1 MARSAVVALNGLVP
15 ENLPVLSRPRDGA
28 VIAGVCA
35 GLARRMGVEPRVV
48 RIIAVLTTIFL
59 SGLGVAL
66 YIAGMLLTPRDGQ
79 SDSPLVHAIPALRRW
94 PRGLLVGL
102 VVLVGVA
109 ITWGSGAGAALV
121 PAAVIGAVLWFGV
134 FRPRHRQASA
144 SAEPTP
150 FERAADAWHAR
161 LVDEKVAGFEGPASS
176 APSYQWQQPYTD
188 PADRWVSDDDP
199 GLPAVRPRRRSWRL
213 WGLAIALSG
222 VGTGAVAVLHVVWGL
237 PATPLAYLAAV
248 LAALG
253 LTAIV
258 GAWRGRP
265 PLLVPAILAVAAATA
280 FHLAP
285 APTAVGDYNRAFS
298 DESQLPATIEV
309 PLGDVNLDLRDL
321 HLTSDR
327 TLTVR
332 AAAGDVTL
340 DLPTQA
346 RSSVSWQLGAGEA
359 KGSAGALGRLGAKS
373 FLSQPASTSGP
384 TLTIHVEDALGDLV
398 VNP

>member
-1 MARSAVVALNGLVP
+1 MVPSPVVALNGLVP
-15 ENLPVLSRPRDGA
+15 ENLPVLSRPRNGA

-35 GLARRMGVEPRVV
+35 GLARRLGVEPRVV
-48 RIIAVLTTIFL
+48 RIIAILTTIFL

-66 YIAGMLLTPRDGQ
+66 YIAGLLLIPRDGQ
-79 SDSPLVHAIPALRRW
+79 TDSPLVHAIPALRRW
-94 PRGLLVGL
+94 PRGLLVAL
-102 VVLVGVA
+102 VVLIGVA

-134 FRPRHRQASA
+134 FRPRQRQVSA

-150 FERAADAWHAR
+150 FERAADAWHTR
-161 LVDEKVAGFEGPASS
+161 LVEEKVPGFESPAAS
-176 APSYQWQQPYTD
+176 APGYQWQQPYTD
-188 PADRWVSDDDP
+188 PADRWVSDEDP
-199 GLPAVRPRRRSWRL
+199 ALPAVRPRRRSWRL
-213 WGLAIALSG
+213 WGMAIALAG
-222 VGTGAVAVLHVVWGL
+222 VGTGVVAALHLIWGM

-253 LTAIV
+253 LTAVV

-265 PLLVPAILAVAAATA
+265 PLLVPAIVAVAAATA

-285 APTAVGDYNRAFS
+285 APTAIGDYSRAFS
-298 DESQLPATIEV
+298 DESQLPTTIEV

-340 DLPTQA
+340 DLPSQA
-346 RSSVSWQLGAGEA
+346 RSSVSWQLGAGTV
-359 KGSAGALGRLGAKS
+359 KGAAGGLSTKG
-373 FLSQPASTSGP
+373 FLSQPSSSSGP

>member
-1 MARSAVVALNGLVP
+1 MVPSPVVALNGLVP

-35 GLARRMGVEPRVV
+35 GLARRLGVEPRVV
-48 RIIAVLTTIFL
+48 RIIAILTTIFL

-66 YIAGMLLTPRDGQ
+66 YIAGLLLIPRDGQ
-79 SDSPLVHAIPALRRW
+79 TDSPLVHAIPALRRW
-94 PRGLLVGL
+94 PRGLLVAL
-102 VVLVGVA
+102 VVLIGVA

-134 FRPRHRQASA
+134 FRPRQRQVSA

-150 FERAADAWHAR
+150 FERAADAWHTR
-161 LVDEKVAGFEGPASS
+161 LVEEKVPGFESPAAS
-176 APSYQWQQPYTD
+176 APGYQWQQPYTD
-188 PADRWVSDDDP
+188 PADRWVSDEDP
-199 GLPAVRPRRRSWRL
+199 ALPAVRSRRRSWRL
-213 WGLAIALSG
+213 WGMAIALAG
-222 VGTGAVAVLHVVWGL
+222 VGTGVVAALHLIWGM

-253 LTAIV
+253 LTAVV

-265 PLLVPAILAVAAATA
+265 PLLVPAIVAVAAATA

-285 APTAVGDYNRAFS
+285 APTAIGDYSRAFS
-298 DESQLPATIEV
+298 DESQLPTTIEV

-340 DLPTQA
+340 DLPSQA
-346 RSSVSWQLGAGEA
+346 RSSVSWQLGAGTV
-359 KGSAGALGRLGAKS
+359 KGAAGGLSTKG
-373 FLSQPASTSGP
+373 FLSQPSSSSGP